1 MSFLNQTTQIRPICS
16 TEDPKDRT
24 HSSIQKEIHNIE
36 TLLKEAGKLQ
46 DKAKKCKHTQRIT
59 ELIKEASTSLLTI
72 WDDPSTC
79 ANTTEHNALWAS
91 IEKAKTNNTSL
102 FIQSLELDQDTEG
115 IGTGD
120 EATKDNASDLSN
132 NMEYTATVEV
142 LQTTQQ
148 KVQDDTRHQHFSQG
162 KLSALGTMDAAYYSP
177 RPALALSETPQLSPP
192 QAANPEDTERV
203 VTKSTHTSKTHQELE
218 NKIGSQGLPPNG
230 DISPET
236 DIKRSNDQIFN
247 KVSITEL
254 PDNMEHATDPSD
266 SNNDVLLHQNQT
278 SQTKT
283 TNMSELLDLG
293 EAVSSRIRDMK
304 QCLTDI
310 TLPVQMHIH
319 VKNIKR
325 IQELT
330 SQANTDIKD
339 IESYHEEGMGS
350 SQNRDISMDTSIRTL
365 GNFKTSIHD
374 IKRGVSAICSGL
386 CTGETPHNKTPA
398 EASKKCTIAV
408 ETKHIDLAQGLELN
422 QDGDSSYKRQDY

>member
-1 MSFLNQTTQIRPICS
+1 MSFLNQTTQIHPICS

-24 HSSIQKEIHNIE
+24 HSSIRKEIHNIE

-59 ELIKEASTSLLTI
+59 ELITKASTNLLTI
-72 WDDPSTC
+72 FWDDPSTC
-79 ANTTEHNALWAS
+79 VNTTEHNALWAS
-91 IEKAKTNNTSL
+91 LENAKINNTSL
-102 FIQSLELDQDTEG
+102 FVQSLELDQDTEG

-120 EATKDNASDLSN
+120 EAINDNASDLSN

-218 NKIGSQGLPPNG
+218 NKIGSQGLPPIR

-236 DIKRSNDQIFN
+236 DIKRSNDQILN
-247 KVSITEL
+247 KMSITDL
-254 PDNMEHATDPSD
+254 LNNMEHATD
-266 SNNDVLLHQNQT
+266 SNNDVPLHQNQT

-283 TNMSELLDLG
+283 TDMSELLDLG

-325 IQELT
+325 IQELR
-330 SQANTDIKD
+330 SQANTDIQD
-339 IESYHEEGMGS
+339 I
-350 SQNRDISMDTSIRTL
+350 
-365 GNFKTSIHD
+365 
-374 IKRGVSAICSGL
+374 
-386 CTGETPHNKTPA
+386 
-398 EASKKCTIAV
+398 
-408 ETKHIDLAQGLELN
+408 
-422 QDGDSSYKRQDY
+422 